1 MSWTLA
7 HTFDII
13 KYLPKYIIKQK
24 GEYYDLLMSLYNC
37 VNIETKSITQ
47 KNIIDVLND
56 VFDDKNYYKK
66 IDLQV
71 YQLNKQIFDYPKQ
84 ITTTIDDIN
93 SNVLFYYNFTTEK
106 ISLIQFIE
114 YCKSI
119 KTHKLVGISGF
130 NHDQKPIFIKNRNN
144 MFLVYESLHK
154 CKILSNDIEIYPN
167 MIYFK
172 YKEKC
177 SHSQLYKESYKKRE
191 SLDPVFTRQAV
202 PVIVDNGN
210 INDQLTN
217 ISIPLFYD
225 VITKIYKVQY
235 FDFQFQNEIKTFVN
249 NFIIMCNKYITTQQ
263 VYHPK
268 QYYLNRTKTSK
279 KEKK

>member
-13 KYLPKYIIKQK
+13 DDLPKYIIKQK
-24 GEYYDLLMSLYNC
+24 GEYYNLLMSLYNC

-47 KNIIDVLND
+47 KNIIDILND

-84 ITTTIDDIN
+84 ITNTIDDIN
-93 SNVLFYYNFTTEK
+93 SNVLFYYNFTSEK
-106 ISLIQFIE
+106 ISLIKFIE

-130 NHDQKPIFIKNRNN
+130 NHDQQPIFIKNRNN
-144 MFLVYESLHK
+144 VFLVYESLHK
-154 CKILSNDIEIYPN
+154 CKILTNDIEIYPN

-177 SHSQLYKESYKKRE
+177 SHTCKESYKKSE
-191 SLDPVFTRQAV
+191 MFI

-249 NFIIMCNKYITTQQ
+249 NFIVMCNKYITTQQ
-263 VYHPK
+263 VYQPK
-268 QYYLNRTKTSK
+268 QYYLNRTKK
-279 KEKK
+279 KKDKK

>member
-13 KYLPKYIIKQK
+13 KDLPKYIIKQK
-24 GEYYDLLMSLYNC
+24 GEYYNLLMSLYNC
-37 VNIETKSITQ
+37 ENIEIKSISQ
-47 KNIIDVLND
+47 QNIIDVLNN
-56 VFDDKNYYKK
+56 VFNDKNYYKK

-71 YQLNKQIFDYPKQ
+71 YQLNKQIYDYPKQ

-93 SNVLFYYNFTTEK
+93 NNVLFYYNFTSEK
-106 ISLIQFIE
+106 ISLIKFIE
-114 YCKSI
+114 YCKNI

-130 NHDQKPIFIKNRNN
+130 NYDKKPIFIKNRNN
-144 MFLVYESLHK
+144 MFLIYESLHK
-154 CKILSNDIEIYPN
+154 CKILTNDIEMYPN

-177 SHSQLYKESYKKRE
+177 SQSYQELQSYNNTQRE
-191 SLDPVFTRQAV
+191 TFIPIPML
-202 PVIVDNGN
+202 INNGN

-225 VITKIYKVQY
+225 IITKIYKIQY
-235 FDFQFQNEIKTFVN
+235 FDYQFQNEIKTFVN
-249 NFIIMCNKYITTQQ
+249 NFIVMCNKYIPTQQ
-263 VYHPK
+263 VNHPK
-268 QYYLNRTKTSK
+268 QYYLNRTKK
-279 KEKK
+279 KKDKKK

>member
-13 KYLPKYIIKQK
+13 DDLPKYIIKQK

-37 VNIETKSITQ
+37 ENIETKSITQ
-47 KNIIDVLND
+47 KNITDVLDD
-56 VFDDKNYYKK
+56 VFDDKKFYKK

-84 ITTTIDDIN
+84 ITNTIDDIN
-93 SNVLFYYNFTTEK
+93 SNVLFYYNFSSEK
-106 ISLIQFIE
+106 ISLIKFIE

-144 MFLVYESLHK
+144 IFLVYESLHK
-154 CKILSNDIEIYPN
+154 CKILTNDIEIYPN
-167 MIYFK
+167 WIYFK

-177 SHSQLYKESYKKRE
+177 SHSHKEVLVEPAYQS
-191 SLDPVFTRQAV
+191 TRPTV

-225 VITKIYKVQY
+225 VITKIYKIQY

-249 NFIIMCNKYITTQQ
+249 NFIVMCNKYITTQQ

-268 QYYLNRTKTSK
+268 QYYLNRTKKDK
-279 KEKK
+279 K

>member
-13 KYLPKYIIKQK
+13 DDLPKYIIKQK
-24 GEYYDLLMSLYNC
+24 GEYYNLLMSLYNC
-37 VNIETKSITQ
+37 ENIETKSITQ
-47 KNIIDVLND
+47 HNIIEVLND

-71 YQLNKQIFDYPKQ
+71 YKLNKQIYDYPKQ

-93 SNVLFYYNFTTEK
+93 NNVLFYYNFTSEK
-106 ISLIQFIE
+106 ISLIKFIE

-119 KTHKLVGISGF
+119 KTHQLVGISGF

-144 MFLVYESLHK
+144 LFLVYESLHK
-154 CKILSNDIEIYPN
+154 CKILTNDIEIYPN

-172 YKEKC
+172 YKETC
-177 SHSQLYKESYKKRE
+177 SQSQSQSHKKKDTFIP
-191 SLDPVFTRQAV
+191 LPILVN
-202 PVIVDNGN
+202 NGNIN

-235 FDFQFQNEIKTFVN
+235 FDYQFQNEIKTFVN
-249 NFIIMCNKYITTQQ
+249 NFIVMCNKYITTQQ
-263 VYHPK
+263 VNHPK
-268 QYYLNRTKTSK
+268 QYYLNRTKK
-279 KEKK
+279 KKDKK

>member
-13 KYLPKYIIKQK
+13 DDLPKYIIKQK
-24 GEYYDLLMSLYNC
+24 GEYYNLLMSLYNC
-37 VNIETKSITQ
+37 ENIETKSINE
-47 KNIIDVLND
+47 KNIIDILNY

-71 YQLNKQIFDYPKQ
+71 YQLNKQIYDYPKQ
-84 ITTTIDDIN
+84 IITTIDDIN
-93 SNVLFYYNFTTEK
+93 SNVLFYYNFTSEK
-106 ISLIQFIE
+106 ISLIKFIE
-114 YCKSI
+114 YCKNI
-119 KTHKLVGISGF
+119 KTHKLVGLSGF
-130 NHDQKPIFIKNRNN
+130 NHNQKPIFIKNRNN

-154 CKILSNDIEIYPN
+154 CKILTNDIEIYPN

-177 SHSQLYKESYKKRE
+177 SHKQSQSQSQLYNNTQRE
-191 SLDPVFTRQAV
+191 TFIPML
-202 PVIVDNGN
+202 IDNGN

-235 FDFQFQNEIKTFVN
+235 FDYQFQNEIKTFVN
-249 NFIIMCNKYITTQQ
+249 NFIVMCNKYITTQQ
-263 VYHPK
+263 VNHPK
-268 QYYLNRTKTSK
+268 QYYLNRIK
-279 KEKK
+279 KKKDKKK

>member
-13 KYLPKYIIKQK
+13 DDLPKYIIKQK

-47 KNIIDVLND
+47 QNIIDVLNY

-71 YQLNKQIFDYPKQ
+71 YQINKQIFDYPKQ
-84 ITTTIDDIN
+84 ITTTIDDVN
-93 SNVLFYYNFTTEK
+93 SNVLFYYDFTTEK
-106 ISLIQFIE
+106 ISLIKFIE

-144 MFLVYESLHK
+144 IFLVYESLHK
-154 CKILSNDIEIYPN
+154 CKILTNDIEIYPN
-167 MIYFK
+167 MIYFT

-177 SHSQLYKESYKKRE
+177 SHTCKNRDMFVQ
-191 SLDPVFTRQAV
+191 PAFTRQAV
-202 PVIVDNGN
+202 PVLVDNGN
-210 INDQLTN
+210 INEQLT
-217 ISIPLFYD
+217 IPLFYD
-225 VITKIYKVQY
+225 VITKIYKVKY

-249 NFIIMCNKYITTQQ
+249 NFIVMCDKYITTQQ
-263 VYHPK
+263 FNHPK
-268 QYYLNRTKTSK
+268 QYYLNRTKK
-279 KEKK
+279 KKDKK

>member
-1 MSWTLA
+1 MSWILA

-13 KYLPKYIIKQK
+13 KDLPKYIIKQK
-24 GEYYDLLMSLYNC
+24 GEYSNLLMSLYNC
-37 VNIETKSITQ
+37 ENVKTNLEI
-47 KNIIDVLND
+47 NIIDALND

-71 YQLNKQIFDYPKQ
+71 FQLNKQIFDYPKQ
-84 ITTTIDDIN
+84 ITTTIDNIN
-93 SNVLFYYNFTTEK
+93 SNVLFYYNFTSEK
-106 ISLIQFIE
+106 ISLIKFIE

-130 NHDQKPIFIKNRNN
+130 NHEQKPIFIKNRNS

-154 CKILSNDIEIYPN
+154 CKILTNDIEIYPN

-172 YKEKC
+172 YKETC
-177 SHSQLYKESYKKRE
+177 TYKNKEVLVQFPKKT
-191 SLDPVFTRQAV
+191 LV
-202 PVIVDNGN
+202 PILVDNNN
-210 INDQLTN
+210 INEQLTN

-225 VITKIYKVQY
+225 IITKIYKVQY

-249 NFIIMCNKYITTQQ
+249 NFIAMCNKYITTQQ

-268 QYYLNRTKTSK
+268 QYYLNRTKK
-279 KEKK
+279 KKKDKK

>member
-13 KYLPKYIIKQK
+13 DDLPKYIIKQK
-24 GEYYDLLMSLYNC
+24 GEYYNLLMSLYNC
-37 VNIETKSITQ
+37 ENIETKSITQ
-47 KNIIDVLND
+47 HNIIEVLND
-56 VFDDKNYYKK
+56 VFNDKNYYKK

-71 YQLNKQIFDYPKQ
+71 YKLNKQIYDYPKQ

-93 SNVLFYYNFTTEK
+93 NNVLFYYNFTSEK
-106 ISLIQFIE
+106 ISLIKFIE

-119 KTHKLVGISGF
+119 KTHQLVGISGF

-144 MFLVYESLHK
+144 LFLVYESLHK
-154 CKILSNDIEIYPN
+154 CKILTNDIEIYPN

-172 YKEKC
+172 YKETC
-177 SHSQLYKESYKKRE
+177 SQSQSQSHKKKDTFIP
-191 SLDPVFTRQAV
+191 LPILVN
-202 PVIVDNGN
+202 NGNIN

-235 FDFQFQNEIKTFVN
+235 FDYQFQNEIKTFVN
-249 NFIIMCNKYITTQQ
+249 NFIVMCNKYITTQQ

-268 QYYLNRTKTSK
+268 QYYLNRTKK
-279 KEKK
+279 KKDKKK

>member
-13 KYLPKYIIKQK
+13 DDLPKYIIKQK
-24 GEYYDLLMSLYNC
+24 GEYYDLLISLYNC
-37 VNIETKSITQ
+37 VNIETKSITH
-47 KNIIDVLND
+47 KNIIDVLNNI
-56 VFDDKNYYKK
+56 FDDKNYYKK

-71 YQLNKQIFDYPKQ
+71 YQLNKQIFDYLKQ

-93 SNVLFYYNFTTEK
+93 SNVLFYYNFTSEK
-106 ISLIQFIE
+106 ISLIKFIE

-130 NHDQKPIFIKNRNN
+130 DHDQKPIFIKNRNN
-144 MFLVYESLHK
+144 MFLIYESLHK
-154 CKILSNDIEIYPN
+154 CKILTNDIEIYPN

-177 SHSQLYKESYKKRE
+177 SHKDSYKKSE
-191 SLDPVFTRQAV
+191 LAIQPAFTRQAV
-202 PVIVDNGN
+202 PVLVDNGN

-249 NFIIMCNKYITTQQ
+249 NFIVMCNKYITTQQ
-263 VYHPK
+263 VNHPK
-268 QYYLNRTKTSK
+268 QYYLNRTKKK
-279 KEKK
+279 KEKNNI

>member
-7 HTFDII
+7 HAFDII
-13 KYLPKYIIKQK
+13 KDLPKYIIKQK

-37 VNIETKSITQ
+37 ENIETKTITQ

-56 VFDDKNYYKK
+56 VFDDNNYYKK

-106 ISLIQFIE
+106 ISLIKFIE

-130 NHDQKPIFIKNRNN
+130 NHNQKPIFIKNRNN

-154 CKILSNDIEIYPN
+154 CKILTNDIEIYPN

-177 SHSQLYKESYKKRE
+177 SHICKESYKKRE
-191 SLDPVFTRQAV
+191 TFIPIL
-202 PVIVDNGN
+202 IDNGN
-210 INDQLTN
+210 INEQLTN

-225 VITKIYKVQY
+225 IITKIYKVQY

-249 NFIIMCNKYITTQQ
+249 NFIVMCNKYITTQQ
-263 VYHPK
+263 VNHPK
-268 QYYLNRTKTSK
+268 QYYLNRTKK
-279 KEKK
+279 KKDKK